1 MSEYIRK
8 VQYHETDKMGVTH
21 HSNYIKWLEEAR
33 VELLAEIGLPYEEME
48 KRGIISP
55 VVGLEIKYRR
65 PTTFGDTVVIT
76 TTVKKYNG
84 IRLEFA
90 YTVKN
95 AKDGETVAEATSSH
109 CFMFDGKVVPIMRQ
123 FPDVDAVFTSKLE
136 TLR

>member
-1 MSEYIRK
+1 
-8 VQYHETDKMGVTH
+8 MGVTH

-109 CFMFDGKVVPIMRQ
+109 CFMFGGKVVPIMRQ
-123 FPDVDAVFTSKLE
+123 FPDVDAIFTSKLE